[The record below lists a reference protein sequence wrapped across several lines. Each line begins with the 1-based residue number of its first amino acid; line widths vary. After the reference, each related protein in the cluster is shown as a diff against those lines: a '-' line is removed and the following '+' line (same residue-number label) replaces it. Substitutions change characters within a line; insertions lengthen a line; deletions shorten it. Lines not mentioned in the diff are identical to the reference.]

1 MLDLQRMDFAH
12 MERYRPEAQGALTVR
27 LSEVDA
33 VALEGVRQTGRGVFT
48 LGEALFDEAMPDEYA
63 RRIASLRVELRWT
76 GEEAATGGR
85 LALIGHRTFLDRGKS
100 EAGSL
105 LNVFGRQ
112 QITLAGA
119 DTDTARMNARGGRLL
134 PFERCGVGS
143 TWLLTF
149 PAAARDIEARR
160 PRSPHRAALETL
172 EDVILEIRYTAR
184 T

>member
-63 RRIASLRVELRWT
+63 RRIASLRVTVPGL
-76 GEEAATGGR
+76 GEGLGGR
-85 LALIGHRTFLDRGKS
+85 LALIGHRTYLDRGKS
-100 EAGSL
+100 EASGL

-119 DTDTARMNARGGRLL
+119 DTDTAKMRARGGRLL
-134 PFERCGVGS
+134 PFERCGANS
-143 TWLLTF
+143 TWLLAF